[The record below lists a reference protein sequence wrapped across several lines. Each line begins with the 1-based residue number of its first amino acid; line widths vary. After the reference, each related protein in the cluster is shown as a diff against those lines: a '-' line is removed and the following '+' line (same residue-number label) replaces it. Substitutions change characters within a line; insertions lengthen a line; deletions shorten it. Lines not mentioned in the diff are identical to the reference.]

1 MNDEQS
7 SNSVLQKDPYCKVSK
22 FEIIL
27 LEILY
32 LKRTADTPTTKK
44 HLHGRHMK
52 WNIDNI
58 VFLHQPEYFLGTF
71 DIPQMQERHEKEL
84 KKSLL
89 ILQTALANEAEP
101 LKALRL
107 LNKNDHV
114 QFLLN
119 NIEEFRK
126 YDQCEEAV
134 ISLYSRENAPF
145 SSGGDRTLWE
155 KLFSECDATRLKKF
169 GKPLPANVR
178 TVYRGSVSGV
188 MRSLAWTPDRK
199 IVEKFASRWED
210 PSLGGGELYE
220 VDISPDN
227 VLVYMQKGPEEI
239 VILSPDYISS
249 AAIRRYSAQP
259 TKRG

>member
-1 MNDEQS
+1 
-7 SNSVLQKDPYCKVSK
+7 
-22 FEIIL
+22 
-27 LEILY
+27 
-32 LKRTADTPTTKK
+32 
-44 HLHGRHMK
+44 MK

-89 ILQTALANEAEP
+89 ILQTALANEADP

-107 LNKNDHV
+107 LNKNDHI

-119 NIEEFRK
+119 NIEEFRE
-126 YDQCEEAV
+126 YGLLEETV
-134 ISLYSRENAPF
+134 ISLYSRDNSPF

-155 KLFSECDATRLKKF
+155 KLFTECDQAKLRKCGEPF
-169 GKPLPANVR
+169 PVNVK

-188 MRSLAWTPDRK
+188 MKSLAWTPDRK
-199 IVEKFASRWED
+199 IVAKFAKRWED
-210 PSLGGGELYE
+210 SSLGGGELYE

-227 VLVYMQKGPEEI
+227 VLVYMHKGHEEI
-239 VILSPDYISS
+239 VILAPEYVKT
-249 AAIRRYSAQP
+249 AVIRPYQV
-259 TKRG
+259 

>member
-1 MNDEQS
+1 
-7 SNSVLQKDPYCKVSK
+7 
-22 FEIIL
+22 
-27 LEILY
+27 
-32 LKRTADTPTTKK
+32 
-44 HLHGRHMK
+44 MK
-52 WNIDNI
+52 WNIDKI
-58 VFLHQPEYFLGTF
+58 IFLHPPEYFLGTF

-89 ILQTALANEAEP
+89 LLQTAIAKESDP

-107 LNKNDHV
+107 LNKNDHI

-126 YDQCEEAV
+126 HNRLEETV
-134 ISLYSRENAPF
+134 ISLYSRENGPF
-145 SSGGDRTLWE
+145 SSGGDRTMWE
-155 KLFSECDATRLKKF
+155 RLFTECDPAKLRSC
-169 GKPLPANVR
+169 GKPFPANVR

-199 IVEKFASRWED
+199 IMEKFAKRWED

-239 VILSPDYISS
+239 VILSPEYIST
-249 AAIRRYSAQP
+249 AGIRPYR
-259 TKRG
+259 K